1 MINDNIKSIPY
12 RLKQLILVTLLF
24 LILGSLMEL
33 YLIGH
38 YEDAMQLI
46 PIFCVGILLFNLIF
60 LFFRVSK
67 FTSNLFKV
75 VLFTTLIVG
84 IYGVYLHLDSNYQFE
99 SEIRPSKNYWELLK
113 DSFSGALPTLAPLSL
128 VVLSLVGYSY
138 LIIINKINE
147 KI

>member
-1 MINDNIKSIPY
+1 MTNDNFESIPY
-12 RLKQLILVTLLF
+12 RLKQLVLVTLLF
-24 LILGSLMEL
+24 LIFGSLIEL

-46 PIFCVGILLFNLIF
+46 PIFSVGISLLNLILLFF
-60 LFFRVSK
+60 KVSK
-67 FTSNLFKV
+67 LTTNLFKV

-84 IYGVYLHLDSNYQFE
+84 IYGVYLHLESNYQFE
-99 SEIRPSKNYWELLK
+99 YEIRPSNNYWELLK

-138 LIIINKINE
+138 LIIIIKINE